1 MKKVTVLG
9 GGTGTYVVLSGL
21 KNYPLDLAVIV
32 NMVDSGGSTG
42 RLRDALKVLPPGD
55 LRQCFLALSEISDLW
70 RKLFLYRFD
79 NGELKGHN
87 FGNLFFAALEKVCS
101 NYDEVIQAAS
111 SFFNIKG
118 QVIPVTY
125 ENVHL
130 VADYT
135 DGKTIFGEGNID
147 ENRSDGVLIQ
157 NVYLS
162 SPVHATQKAIE
173 RILESEYIIIGP
185 GDIYTSIIP
194 VLLPLGIQE
203 AFLKTTAKIIFIMNL
218 MTKKGQTTDF
228 TAQDHVDS
236 VEKYLGRSIDC
247 VLLNS
252 ESIPQDILDYYAR
265 HGEKMVKDDLDEKK
279 YIIIRK
285 DILDNKPVKF
295 DKNDILYR
303 SLLRHDSQKLA
314 HVLYGIFET
323 FETLV

>member
-21 KNYPLDLAVIV
+21 KNYSLDLAVIV

-42 RLRDALKVLPPGD
+42 RLRDVLKVLPPGD

-79 NGELKGHN
+79 SGELKGHN

-135 DGKTIFGEGNID
+135 DGRTIIGEGNID
-147 ENRSDGVLIQ
+147 ANRSDSILIKDI
-157 NVYLS
+157 YLS
-162 SPVHATQKAIE
+162 SPVKATQKAIE
-173 RILESEYIIIGP
+173 RVLESEYIIIGP

-194 VLLPLGIQE
+194 VLLPLGIKE
-203 AFLKTTAKIIFIMNL
+203 AFLRTDAKIIFIMNL
-218 MTKKGQTTDF
+218 MTKKGQTTNF
-228 TAQDHVDS
+228 TASDHVEC

-252 ESIPQDILDYYAR
+252 ESIPQDIIDYYMR
-265 HGEKMVKDDLDEKK
+265 YGEKVVKDDLDDKK
-279 YIIIRK
+279 YIIIRE
-285 DILDNKPVKF
+285 DIVDNKPVEF
-295 DKNDILYR
+295 DKNDYIYR

-314 HVLYGIFET
+314 RVLYDILENVT
-323 FETLV
+323 F

>member
-32 NMVDSGGSTG
+32 NMVDSGGSAG

-87 FGNLFFAALEKVCS
+87 FGNLFFVALEKVCS

-279 YIIIRK
+279 YTIIRK

>member
-79 NGELKGHN
+79 SGELKGHN

-135 DGKTIFGEGNID
+135 DGKTIIGEGNID
-147 ENRSDGVLIQ
+147 ENRSDDVIIQ

-162 SPVHATQKAIE
+162 SPVNATQKAIE

-203 AFLKTTAKIIFIMNL
+203 AFLKTRAKIIFIMNL
-218 MTKKGQTTDF
+218 MTKKGQTTNF

-252 ESIPQDILDYYAR
+252 ESIPQDILDYYAS
-265 HGEKMVKDDLDEKK
+265 HGEKTVKDDLDEKK
-279 YIIIRK
+279 YTIIRK

-314 HVLYGIFET
+314 RVLFNIFEN
-323 FETLV
+323 LS